1 MTAATVPSFDRSRA
15 IEFGASAA
23 IHVALIAGL
32 SLVLLGK
39 PKPPPPPAPMDVTIA
54 DDVGLVATAPQNET
68 PPAQSQAPEL
78 GKPEDAAPAAPAAE
92 PEPVPVKP
100 APAPKTAEPAPP
112 KPRPAPVPP
121 PKPAAAARPQPQR
134 PAPAAAPKP
143 QPAKTRP
150 APSGA
155 LAGIVGRTG
164 AGTTPGAAS
173 RTPRGSSLGGVM
185 SGLGATPN
193 NSKSSTPK
201 GATMSAA
208 AAMDIGQ
215 KIKQQVQPC
224 ANRQTNPG
232 PGAERIRV
240 TVRLRI
246 NRDGTLASRPTIEG
260 HDGVDGDNA
269 RYQRQVDDRA
279 VATFMGCQPLR
290 GLPPD
295 LYDVPNGWSN
305 FLLRY
310 KLPG

>member
-1 MTAATVPSFDRSRA
+1 MTAATAPSFDRSRA

-23 IHVALIAGL
+23 IHAVLLVGL
-32 SLVLLGK
+32 SVVLLSP

-54 DDVGLVATAPQNET
+54 DDVGLVATAPQNLT

-78 GKPEDAAPAAPAAE
+78 GAPEDAAPAAPA
-92 PEPVPVKP
+92 PEPVPAKP
-100 APAPKTAEPAPP
+100 KPAEAAPAPKPAEVAKPQPKKPAP
-112 KPRPAPVPP
+112 
-121 PKPAAAARPQPQR
+121 
-134 PAPAAAPKP
+134 P
-143 QPAKTRP
+143 QPAKPQTRP

-155 LAGIVGRTG
+155 LAGIVGRG
-164 AGTTPGAAS
+164 GGTTPGASA
-173 RTPRGSSLGGVM
+173 RTPRGSTLGSVMKGV
-185 SGLGATPN
+185 GATPN
-193 NSKSSTPK
+193 NSKSTTPR

-208 AAMDIGQ
+208 AAMDIAS

-240 TVRLRI
+240 TIRLRI
-246 NRDGTLASRPTIEG
+246 NRDGTLAARPTIEG

-279 VATFMGCQPLR
+279 IATFMGCQPLR
-290 GLPPD
+290 GLPAD

>member
-1 MTAATVPSFDRSRA
+1 MDRKRA

-23 IHVALIAGL
+23 IHVVLLAGL
-32 SLVLLGK
+32 SVVLLSP

-54 DDVGLVATAPQNET
+54 DDVGLVATAPQNLT
-68 PPAQSQAPEL
+68 SPAQSQAPEL
-78 GKPEDAAPAAPAAE
+78 GKPEDAAPAAPA
-92 PEPVPVKP
+92 PEPQPVPAKP
-100 APAPKTAEPAPP
+100 KPAEVAPAPKPAEITKPLPKKPAPTP
-112 KPRPAPVPP
+112 
-121 PKPAAAARPQPQR
+121 
-134 PAPAAAPKP
+134 P
-143 QPAKTRP
+143 QPAKPQTRP
-150 APSGA
+150 APSSA
-155 LAGIVGRTG
+155 LAGVVGRSG
-164 AGTTPGAAS
+164 GTTPGSTA
-173 RTPRGSSLGGVM
+173 RTTRGSTLGGIMKGV
-185 SGLGATPN
+185 GATPN
-193 NSKSSTPK
+193 NSKSATPQ

-240 TVRLRI
+240 TIRLRI
-246 NRDGTLASRPTIEG
+246 NRDGTLSARPMIEG

-279 VATFMGCQPLR
+279 IATFMGCQPLR
-290 GLPPD
+290 GLPAE